1 MDIDKSQKFLER
13 LEKFSDDVNYT
24 CKETSRDVATVEIV
38 SQLVRSAGSIG
49 ANYIEAVEGLSQK
62 DFYFR
67 IRICRKE
74 SKESGF
80 WLRRLLAI
88 NNQKEAQYTKL
99 INECREFVL
108 IFSKIITSSK
118 NY

>member
-1 MDIDKSQKFLER
+1 MDFDKSQKFLER
-13 LEKFSDDVNYT
+13 LEKFSDDINQV
-24 CKETSRDVATVEIV
+24 CKETERNTVTIEII

-49 ANYIEAVEGLSQK
+49 ANYIEAIESLSQK
-62 DFYFR
+62 DFYYR

-88 NNQKEAQYTKL
+88 NDQKGAQYTKL
-99 INECREFVL
+99 TGESREFVL
-108 IFSKIITSSK
+108 IFSKIIVSSK